1 VLHVFRDFDPWL
13 LALFTKANTAT
24 IKVWQLL
31 DMETLPTWTS
41 GKFALMGDAAHPCLP
56 CKLHTYLAAVLPL
69 GTTAAEVPE
78 RLKLYETI
86 RFKRAF
92 KIQEY
97 SRLTGQDWVDGQP
110 VVDSKSD

>member
-1 VLHVFRDFDPWL
+1 
-13 LALFTKANTAT
+13 
-24 IKVWQLL
+24 
-31 DMETLPTWTS
+31 
-41 GKFALMGDAAHPCLP
+41 
-56 CKLHTYLAAVLPL
+56 
-69 GTTAAEVPE
+69 VPE